1 MAVEILDFGNLC
13 GGHGGSVC
21 MWIYGRRNGSA
32 YFRIGMNISLSLFHK
47 KEILSK
53 RKSRPSPTPIP
64 RESWY
69 RKNYCLSLIQM
80 IQKGLS

>member
-32 YFRIGMNISLSLFHK
+32 YFRIGMNISLSL
-47 KEILSK
+47 
-53 RKSRPSPTPIP
+53 P
-64 RESWY
+64 
-69 RKNYCLSLIQM
+69 
-80 IQKGLS
+80 QKGNFIKKKKSPISDTNSA